1 MEITCISDC
10 LHRIDEM
17 IFDKNRRPLSIDE
30 LESIR
35 LYIKSGNNLVSSE
48 CIFLPLQEIDN
59 IIELLYKEI
68 EETILNDE
76 LESLREKIL
85 CWYKDI
91 NTNFNVK
98 MSTDNL

>member
-10 LHRIDEM
+10 LDRIDEM

-35 LYIKSGNNLVSSE
+35 SYIKSRNNEVPNE

-59 IIELLYKEI
+59 IIELLYKEKR
-68 EETILNDE
+68 N
-76 LESLREKIL
+76 
-85 CWYKDI
+85 
-91 NTNFNVK
+91 
-98 MSTDNL
+98 